1 MSLLEYSKCRIQ
13 FLPTDPGRSPREY
26 SDRSYI
32 ELRQD
37 SDGQYLLR
45 GVDVANNKA
54 V

>member
-1 MSLLEYSKCRIQ
+1 MTILEYSNCRIQ
-13 FLPTDPGRSPREY
+13 FLPTDAGRSPREY
-26 SDRSYI
+26 SDRSLI

-45 GVDVANNKA
+45 GVDIANNKA

>member
-1 MSLLEYSKCRIQ
+1 MSLLQYSKCRIE
-13 FLPTDPGRSPREY
+13 FLPTGSGRSSCEY
-26 SDRSYI
+26 SDRSFI

-37 SDGQYLLR
+37 NDGQYLLR